1 MITNIV
7 DIPIENNGMGNFT
20 ALGEETLNFISI
32 PPMSKVTIYNNTLFP
47 VQSWDNTTQI
57 PMYISSKDND
67 IISTINKYYTFTL
80 INLST

>member
-20 ALGEETLNFISI
+20 ALGEETLIFISI